1 MGVKKGLRGDYVG
14 KPVNVDR
21 KDERGS
27 SGVWEGRKKSEGEL
41 H

>member
-21 KDERGS
+21 KDERGL
-27 SGVWEGRKKSEGEL
+27 SGEWEGEEEK
-41 H
+41 